1 LSIVNSQGVE
11 LGIAETNI
19 MKAIAQATGR
29 SLASIKA
36 DAAAQGDLGL
46 VAETSRS
53 NQRTLMTPQPLT
65 VLGVFQK
72 LKEIAALTGNAVSL
86 LFGGL
91 SFSFYELL
99 LICHSEWNYF
109 LTSHFKRRTA

>member
-1 LSIVNSQGVE
+1 ME

-29 SLASIKA
+29 SLSAIKS

-65 VLGVFQK
+65 VVGVFQK
-72 LKEIAALTGNAVSL
+72 LKEIACLSGGSVS
-86 LFGGL
+86 FDYKIDIQIITDFMI
-91 SFSFYELL
+91 SFLVLPE
-99 LICHSEWNYF
+99 EE
-109 LTSHFKRRTA
+109 